1 MPYELR
7 PEAKLKR
14 PARYD
19 ESDDSDLSGS
29 PEPKSENRD
38 SVIDSQVS
46 PPPNTL
52 TATPGAPKPLIL
64 PTGAPHLSPNPSPEK
79 DKPEVPRAT
88 IPNTSDPRGPL
99 KSRGMAH
106 VKYVKKPSRENASPE
121 TKRARHFNKTAKRI
135 ATSLEDGHSPAF
147 SAPRPAAFPS
157 LTDNAPPSLPVA
169 IELTKHGMR
178 ELVEAMD
185 AEDYER
191 VRKIKRQFA
200 AKYEADTSVWYD
212 SLRKNWPTAVTF
224 EELWP
229 SIRQEIIERILDDFA
244 QKNYPSPFYP
254 VCRILDIT
262 KERLDAIMAENARV
276 WTDDEIPP
284 YFKEYRR
291 RYPKAIVDPDEPPP
305 QCVVEAIAFLKQNSL
320 PGSLLGEWQ
329 TMPAVEVFNNPA
341 PFYLPTKKSLLFL
354 LVFPVSPNVSILT
367 QFLLRKPLNCYGVVR
382 RMLKIKPVE
391 SSETD
396 KKLPPPQ
403 CRVCGQTGHIYWKLD
418 KNGVHECPRRR
429 QQVAQHNAEL
439 EILRAQASS
448 EIKAFKERDF
458 AMKNIT
464 PNCSLSEST
473 PIDAA
478 PYLEAWQANRA
489 NPNLHSHLQQP
500 AALPEDGRA
509 KYINQL
515 QTDNLSHPGTS
526 LHTKRPLSHRSKAA
540 TLGLQYGPPCLLAT
554 AATCYLTSE
563 SSPIPLFRPIHLD
576 SPSLKRYFF
585 GGSDDKQ
592 TETTSVGDAERQVN
606 KDDVE
611 KSGQQD
617 PPSQKRVAKGYSE
630 EDEDAGESQSAWQ
643 TITAKFPASP
653 SPSKLGDTIIDYIVP
668 NWVKV
673 LPGFIRKLQ
682 NELSMA
688 PGSLAEEIWYQA
700 NDPEINPEII
710 WDASVRVS
718 NELCDEEKAF
728 LKKRAQFT
736 KAALARYLDIPEAQ
750 IHPDD
755 VPVIA
760 MCGSG
765 GGLRALVAGTSSY
778 LSSKEHGL
786 FDCVTYTAGVS
797 GSCWLQTL
805 YYSDLTQR
813 SHARII
819 RHLKNRL
826 GVHIAFPPDALELLV
841 SAPTNKYLL
850 SGLVEKAKGIP
861 DADFGLVDIYGALLA
876 ARLLV
881 PKGELSVS
889 EYDFKVSNQ
898 RRFTDNGSHPL
909 PIYTA
914 VRHEIP
920 LAEQTDTD
928 VIAAEAKARR
938 EAWFQWFEFTPY
950 EMWCEE
956 ISAGIPTWA
965 MGRRFE
971 NGRTVWRDNGL
982 ALPEVRVPLLMGIWG
997 SAFCATLSHYYREIR
1012 PLMRS
1017 LTGLGGSIDAMISER
1032 DDDLVKVHPI
1042 DPAAMP
1048 NYALGMRE
1056 FLPASCPESIF
1067 EQKNFQFMDAG
1078 MSNNLPIYPLL
1089 RPGRNVDILV
1099 AFDASA
1105 DVKTDNWL
1113 KVADGYARQR
1123 GIKGW
1128 PVGAGWPPDN
1138 ESMEDLQKDLDRA
1151 QARSE
1156 QQAQEKLEEAKDKST
1171 EDKKGGKKNKDLG
1184 YCNIWV
1190 GTTEER
1196 TSDSAH
1202 PEPKQ
1207 VDEDWEL
1214 MHPASGITVIYFP
1227 FLANPKVPG
1236 VDPKVSDFMS
1246 TWNFV
1251 YTPEQIDSVVNL
1263 ARANYSEGAERTKR
1277 TVRAVYERKKAQ
1289 REQREKD
1296 ERERRWRWK
1305 LSQGRIAGR
1314 RVGGESEH
1322 GDQFS

>member
-1 MPYELR
+1 MSDAQTAVSSHPYMYMSL
-7 PEAKLKR
+7 
-14 PARYD
+14 
-19 ESDDSDLSGS
+19 G
-29 PEPKSENRD
+29 
-38 SVIDSQVS
+38 
-46 PPPNTL
+46 
-52 TATPGAPKPLIL
+52 
-64 PTGAPHLSPNPSPEK
+64 
-79 DKPEVPRAT
+79 
-88 IPNTSDPRGPL
+88 
-99 KSRGMAH
+99 
-106 VKYVKKPSRENASPE
+106 
-121 TKRARHFNKTAKRI
+121 
-135 ATSLEDGHSPAF
+135 ATS
-147 SAPRPAAFPS
+147 
-157 LTDNAPPSLPVA
+157 V
-169 IELTKHGMR
+169 
-178 ELVEAMD
+178 
-185 AEDYER
+185 
-191 VRKIKRQFA
+191 
-200 AKYEADTSVWYD
+200 
-212 SLRKNWPTAVTF
+212 
-224 EELWP
+224 
-229 SIRQEIIERILDDFA
+229 
-244 QKNYPSPFYP
+244 
-254 VCRILDIT
+254 
-262 KERLDAIMAENARV
+262 
-276 WTDDEIPP
+276 
-284 YFKEYRR
+284 
-291 RYPKAIVDPDEPPP
+291 
-305 QCVVEAIAFLKQNSL
+305 QN
-320 PGSLLGEWQ
+320 
-329 TMPAVEVFNNPA
+329 
-341 PFYLPTKKSLLFL
+341 
-354 LVFPVSPNVSILT
+354 I
-367 QFLLRKPLNCYGVVR
+367 
-382 RMLKIKPVE
+382 
-391 SSETD
+391 
-396 KKLPPPQ
+396 
-403 CRVCGQTGHIYWKLD
+403 
-418 KNGVHECPRRR
+418 
-429 QQVAQHNAEL
+429 
-439 EILRAQASS
+439 
-448 EIKAFKERDF
+448 
-458 AMKNIT
+458 
-464 PNCSLSEST
+464 
-473 PIDAA
+473 
-478 PYLEAWQANRA
+478 
-489 NPNLHSHLQQP
+489 
-500 AALPEDGRA
+500 
-509 KYINQL
+509 
-515 QTDNLSHPGTS
+515 S
-526 LHTKRPLSHRSKAA
+526 LHTKRPLSHASKPAA
-540 TLGLQYGPPCLLAT
+540 LRLRYGPPFLLAT
-554 AATCYLTSE
+554 AAATFLASE
-563 SSPIPLFRPIHLD
+563 RSPYPLFRPIHLD
-576 SPSLKRYFF
+576 APSLKRYIL
-585 GGSDDKQ
+585 GSDDKK
-592 TETTSVGDAERQVN
+592 TDPTSAGDAEKHVN
-606 KDDVE
+606 EEDEGKPGE
-611 KSGQQD
+611 QEA
-617 PPSQKRVAKGYSE
+617 PPQTRVAKGYNG
-630 EDEDAGESQSAWQ
+630 EDNEAGQSQSAWQ
-643 TITAKFPASP
+643 TITDKFPKSP

-688 PGSLAEEIWYQA
+688 PGSLAEEIWYEA

-718 NELCDEEKAF
+718 DELCQEEKAF
-728 LKKRAQFT
+728 REKRAHFT
-736 KAALARYLDIPEAQ
+736 KAALARYLDIPEAT

-755 VPVIA
+755 VPIIA

-778 LSSKEHGL
+778 LSTKEAGL

-805 YYSDLTQR
+805 YYSELSQR

-826 GVHIAFPPDALELLV
+826 GIHIAFPPDALELLV

-920 LAEQTDTD
+920 FAEQADTKD
-928 VIAAEAKARR
+928 PVAAEAKARK

-956 ISAGIPTWA
+956 LSAGIPTWA

-971 NGRTVWRDNGL
+971 NGRTVWRENGL

-1012 PLMRS
+1012 PLMRN
-1017 LTGLGGSIDAMISER
+1017 LTGLGSSIDAMIAER

-1056 FLPASCPESIF
+1056 LLPSTCPESIF
-1067 EQKNFQFMDAG
+1067 SQKNFQFMDAG

-1128 PVGAGWPPDN
+1128 PVGAGWPPAD
-1138 ESMEDLQKDLDRA
+1138 ESMHDLQEDLDRA
-1151 QARSE
+1151 EAATE
-1156 QQAQEKLEEAKDKST
+1156 TQAQSKLDEAQSSAKNKDKDNKS
-1171 EDKKGGKKNKDLG
+1171 KDLG

-1190 GTTEER
+1190 GSTEER
-1196 TSDSAH
+1196 SSDSET
-1202 PEPKQ
+1202 PVSKQ
-1207 VDEDWEL
+1207 VDDDWEL
-1214 MHPASGITVIYFP
+1214 MHPSSGITVIYFP
-1227 FLANPKVPG
+1227 FLANDKVPG

-1251 YTPEQIDSVVNL
+1251 YSPQQIDSVVDL
-1263 ARANYSEGAERTKR
+1263 ARANYNEGAERTKR
-1277 TVRAVYERKKAQ
+1277 TVRAVYERKKRD
-1289 REQREKD
+1289 RENRERE
-1296 ERERRWRWK
+1296 ERERRWRWR